1 MFSLAVL
8 DSCTPRVYKTP
19 WPLLPS
25 PHGRAKA
32 EDEIR
37 KRGEGRGGEAD
48 IVLKWEHLV
57 A

>member
-37 KRGEGRGGEAD
+37 RRGEGRGGEAD